1 MTSEASSQSDFYAA
15 VGWVTSVVSI
25 LAAKAPSKPFH
36 EDKLRSSPRPYIA
49 VSHT

>member
-15 VGWVTSVVSI
+15 VGWVTIAVSM

-36 EDKLRSSPRPYIA
+36 EDKLRFSARPYIA